1 MLVLLAHYKEVF
13 SMANRPRNRTSK
25 ITLGIVIPRSKAD
38 LNKLGRTLNR
48 VRNRK
53 ASFES
58 VMASLNP
65 AIAARYKATINELNE
80 AEDIIISLIL
90 NFVVVNKK
98 NLVKNKDQSI
108 KMPYLEIQWRHDGRG
123 AINYETN
130 IKVILDRLNCL
141 IDGKAFRNKPVVPR
155 HDPQK
160 DTMKLMLRR
169 IFRVGHGSI
178 RITVLPR
185 TFEKEAGKQPYSF
198 DCALPKRR

>member
-1 MLVLLAHYKEVF
+1 
-13 SMANRPRNRTSK
+13 MADRPRNRTSK
-25 ITLGIVIPRSKAD
+25 IKLGIVIPRSKAD

-53 ASFES
+53 ALFES

-90 NFVVVNKK
+90 VYAIDHKYD
-98 NLVKNKDQSI
+98 LIKDKSDTF
-108 KMPYLEIQWRHDGRG
+108 KMPYLEIQWRRDGRG
-123 AINYETN
+123 AINYETISHVLYN
-130 IKVILDRLNCL
+130 RLNRL
-141 IDGKAFRNKPVVPR
+141 IDGKAFSTKSTVPR
-155 HDPQK
+155 HVPQK
-160 DTMKLMLRR
+160 DTVARKFRR
-169 IFRVGHGSI
+169 FFRIGHSAV

-185 TFEKEAGKQPYSF
+185 PYEKELGKTAYSF